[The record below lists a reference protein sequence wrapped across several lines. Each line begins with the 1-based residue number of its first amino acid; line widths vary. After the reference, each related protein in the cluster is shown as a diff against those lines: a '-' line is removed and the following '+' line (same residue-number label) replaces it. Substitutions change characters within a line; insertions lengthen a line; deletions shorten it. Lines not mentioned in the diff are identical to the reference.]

1 MVLVVGGG
9 DGGVLREVARHSSV
23 EHVDICEIDK
33 MVVHEEDEERSDRWK
48 NFLERQSECVQLPAN
63 GSSTQEKKA
72 DSVDGS
78 SDKTQEGD
86 DGLKEPEAQKDEAS
100 SKIHRAQIWAQ
111 IRPSLRAIEDM
122 MNARVKKKIS
132 TTKTEKITGAEDDSE
147 DEFYDLE
154 RSESDPIPEVL
165 PTDGVSVP
173 TDGSLESSIPW
184 KQELEFLVQGGVP
197 MAVRGELW
205 QAFVGVKARHVKNYY
220 ENLLL
225 HDSKN
230 DNSVDHQRSEVD
242 EANNNNSVDVY

>member
-1 MVLVVGGG
+1 MAHPH
-9 DGGVLREVARHSSV
+9 R
-23 EHVDICEIDK
+23 K
-33 MVVHEEDEERSDRWK
+33 
-48 NFLERQSECVQLPAN
+48 
-63 GSSTQEKKA
+63 KKA

-122 MNARVKKKIS
+122 MNARVKKKIN

-197 MAVRGELW
+197 MAVRGE
-205 QAFVGVKARHVKNYY
+205 VRY
-220 ENLLL
+220 LLS
-225 HDSKN
+225 DYTSGF
-230 DNSVDHQRSEVD
+230 
-242 EANNNNSVDVY
+242 